1 MNLLPLFYKP
11 ALLFMQATEA
21 TADPEATGEGAG
33 EGGFD
38 MEAFLEMIKLNA
50 VSWAISLAIAIVI
63 LIVGRIVVG
72 WIARILRKVLG
83 RAKLDEILVDFLV
96 SIATGV
102 LMLFVIIAAIS
113 ELGFNT
119 SSMVALVGAAGLA
132 VGFAMQ
138 DSLSNFASGVM
149 LIIFHPFKAGDF
161 VEAGGVTGVVE
172 RINIFTST
180 MRTGDNREIIVPNGK
195 IFGDTI
201 TNYSARDTRRVDMV
215 FGIGY
220 DDDLLKA
227 KGILERLIKEDD
239 RILAEPA
246 PVVAMNAL
254 NDSSVDFKVRPWVK
268 SGDYWDVMSDFTEKV
283 KLTFDKEGISI
294 PYPQMDVHVH
304 KEGQGD

>member
-11 ALLFMQATEA
+11 ALLFMQATDADADLEVEPEE
-21 TADPEATGEGAG
+21 TAA
-33 EGGFD
+33 GFD
-38 MEAFLEMIKLNA
+38 MEAFLEMVKLNA

-63 LIVGRIVVG
+63 LIVGRIIVG

-83 RAKLDEILVDFLV
+83 RAKLDEILINFLV

-113 ELGFNT
+113 KLGFNT

-172 RINIFTST
+172 RIDIFTST

-227 KGILERLIKEDD
+227 KRLLEQLVKEDD